1 MAADLETTCSKKK
14 RKGGGGTTCCIPT
27 CDSNTK
33 KNRELSFYQIPTDTK
48 LREVCLHWIGRE
60 SFTANKYHRVCSKHF
75 VGGKKTCLH
84 NIPTVQVQ
92 KLLQPTPEPT
102 PTKPRTT
109 SEC

>member
-1 MAADLETTCSKKK
+1 MVEQLVVFLHVIAIL
-14 RKGGGGTTCCIPT
+14 
-27 CDSNTK
+27 K

-48 LREVCLHWIGRE
+48 LREVWLHWIGRE
-60 SFTANKYHRVCSKHF
+60 SFTPNKYHRVCSKHF